1 MILLP
6 RIWTAESQ
14 SNRDQLRPLNRDG
27 LLGLDLDETGVG
39 DGGVVAGRGDGDDL
53 LGPGPV
59 VQLDHGPV
67 RRRVGEVVRGLAV
80 LGEGVLGDGR
90 EALGF
95 GRHLLLFHL
104 SLNLKCTG
112 GLGDPA
118 PTPGPGAVSGR

>member
-1 MILLP
+1 MSETRKLVC
-6 RIWTAESQ
+6 
-14 SNRDQLRPLNRDG
+14 DQLRPLNRDG

-80 LGEGVLGDGR
+80 LGVTTRKCANCPAR
-90 EALGF
+90 EAAAMLA
-95 GRHLLLFHL
+95 R
-104 SLNLKCTG
+104 S
-112 GLGDPA
+112 A
-118 PTPGPGAVSGR
+118 I